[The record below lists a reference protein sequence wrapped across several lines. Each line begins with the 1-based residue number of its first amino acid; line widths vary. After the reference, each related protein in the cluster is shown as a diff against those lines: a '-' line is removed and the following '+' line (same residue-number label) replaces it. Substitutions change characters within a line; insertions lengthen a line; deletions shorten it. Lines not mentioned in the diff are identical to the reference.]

1 MFKLA
6 TIAWNKNNSPA
17 KKQTAKRNRKDT
29 YHVLGICRDD
39 SYRDPATMTFA
50 RMGLLASRC
59 QHSPYLF
66 KRGAT

>member
-6 TIAWNKNNSPA
+6 TTAWNKSNSQV
-17 KKQTAKRNRKDT
+17 KQQSAKRNRKRG

-50 RMGLLASRC
+50 RLGLLASRW
-59 QHSPYLF
+59 
-66 KRGAT
+66 